1 MKYTYLAI
9 VVAAVIIV
17 AGAGAYWFFFRPIPE
32 TSNTS
37 APSATLE
44 ANFSGDGMIV
54 KDKPG
59 FKEGAWYFEYDNS
72 GKTETVHIVFSR
84 ISVCTWK
91 ETSGLCKPSV
101 FVNGRK
107 AHVEGTRL
115 DDAIGVL
122 KLTFTEP
129 SPVK

>member
-17 AGAGAYWFFFRPIPE
+17 AGAGAYWFYFRPVPE
-32 TSNTS
+32 TPKNS
-37 APSATLE
+37 APTAKVV
-44 ANFSGDGMIV
+44 ANFSTDGTIV

-59 FKEGAWYFEYDNS
+59 FKEGAWYFEYES

-84 ISVCTWK
+84 ISVCAWK

-107 AHVEGTRL
+107 AHIEGTQL
-115 DDAIGVL
+115 DNAIGVL

-129 SPVK
+129 SPAK